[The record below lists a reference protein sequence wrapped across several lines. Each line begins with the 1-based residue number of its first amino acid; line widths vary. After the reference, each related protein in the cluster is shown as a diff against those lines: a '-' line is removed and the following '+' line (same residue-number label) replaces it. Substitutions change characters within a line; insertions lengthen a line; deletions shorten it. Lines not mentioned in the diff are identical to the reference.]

1 MLVVKRQLGHPAG
14 ASPSRPVS
22 SRVTVGEHP
31 TLLASNKHGAR
42 WRLSVFGQLRTLVE
56 DATVAGK
63 YRIEV
68 HMIISC
74 APSPSQDDDVNEVT
88 REGRK
93 KGYGMM

>member
-1 MLVVKRQLGHPAG
+1 MLVVKRQLGHPTG
-14 ASPSRPVS
+14 VSPSRPVS

-31 TLLASNKHGAR
+31 ALLASNKHGAR
-42 WRLSVFGQLRTLVE
+42 WRLSVSGQLRTLVE
-56 DATVAGK
+56 DANIAGK
-63 YRIEV
+63 YRIHV

-74 APSPSQDDDVNEVT
+74 DPSPSQDDDVNEAT